1 MLGAPVEQHEGEA
14 EIAPHHLIAI
24 TGGGGG
30 IGAHMD
36 HRFEGL
42 AGQPGGEFLG
52 RDDIGELALAQVLP
66 FIALAQQ
73 VTDHHGAAAGR
84 IERRHDVAADE
95 AGAAGD
101 ENHLGVMP
109 VSRRL

>member
-1 MLGAPVEQHEGEA
+1 MLGAPVEQHQGEA

-30 IGAHMD
+30 IGAQMD
-36 HRFEGL
+36 HRFKGF

-52 RDDIGELALAQVLP
+52 RDDIGDLALAQVLP
-66 FIALAQQ
+66 FAALAQQ
-73 VTDHHGAAAGR
+73 VTDHHGAAAGL
-84 IERRHDVAADE
+84 IECRHDIAANE

-101 ENHLGVMP
+101 EDHAGVMP
-109 VSRRL
+109 ASRRL